1 MSNHTKE
8 TDSYKETLT
17 NGQIRYK
24 TIKPCKIDDRFWI
37 TSDPHNL
44 ILVDYKTVKPRYYYL
59 PNIKLLSH
67 CVVEFKA
74 KELLGKDWVCLGGI
88 NALALSYDTLI
99 HKISAKLEGHIK
111 ELITPGGG

>member
-1 MSNHTKE
+1 MSNHIKE

-24 TIKPCKIDDRFWI
+24 TIKPCKIDNRFWI

-44 ILVDYKTVKPRYYYL
+44 ILVDYKTVKPRYHYF

-88 NALALSYDTLI
+88 NALALSYDAVMKDIAL
-99 HKISAKLEGHIK
+99 KLEGYLQTIMGDN
-111 ELITPGGG
+111 L